1 MGPYKENKSKSKD
14 MKYVRSTEGK
24 TRRGSIGNKTS
35 REEVGN
41 KNLLT
46 E

>member
-1 MGPYKENKSKSKD
+1 
-14 MKYVRSTEGK
+14 MKCLGSTEGK

-41 KNLLT
+41 TNLLIDL
-46 E
+46 EEK